1 MKTYLP
7 KSDKIERKWYIV
19 DAKDKILGRISTKIA
34 DRLRGKDKPYFTP
47 NMDCGDF
54 VIVINAEKIKLTGN
68 KLSKK
73 IYYTHS
79 GYPGALKEQR
89 AKDLLKTKPTKLIE
103 LSVKGMLPR
112 NKLRDKFMK
121 KLKLYAGEEHKH
133 AAQNPQPLEI

>member
-68 KLSKK
+68 KLSQK

-89 AKDLLKTKPTKLIE
+89 AKDLLKT
-103 LSVKGMLPR
+103 
-112 NKLRDKFMK
+112 NF
-121 KLKLYAGEEHKH
+121 
-133 AAQNPQPLEI
+133 

>member
-34 DRLRGKDKPYFTP
+34 DKLRGKDKPYFTP

-68 KLSKK
+68 KLSQK

-89 AKDLLKTKPTKLIE
+89 AKDLLKIKPTELIK

-112 NKLRDKFMK
+112 NKLRDIFMK